1 MALSVLTMPQSE
13 AVKFV
18 TQKSKIDSEVLYP
31 RLKKRVVRLGYS
43 EDDLRG

>member
-1 MALSVLTMPQSE
+1 MAVLTVAQSE

-18 TQKSKIDSEVLYP
+18 IRKSKIDSEVLYP
-31 RLKKRVVRLGYS
+31 HLKKRVIHLGYS